1 MSLTTSLEDTIVA
14 ISSPYGMGGVA
25 VIRCSGKKAL
35 DILKQL
41 FFKKNKLPFDF
52 NKWQARRM
60 YYGLLMDE
68 GQIIDEVMVCWFA
81 FPHSYTGEDVVEV
94 YCHGSVYVQQRIL
107 QAFVQRGSR
116 IAEAGEFT
124 IRAYLN
130 GKLTLSEAE
139 AIGDLIHSETE
150 SAHRLAM
157 NQLRGGYQQ
166 LINQL
171 REQLLQFASLLELEL
186 DFSEEDV
193 EFANRQQLIEILNE
207 SLKKMSELM
216 GSFKMGNAIKTG
228 IPVVILGKPNAGKS
242 TLLNALLN
250 EEKAIV
256 SDIPGT
262 TRDLIEDKLIIQG
275 ILFRI
280 IDTAGLRE
288 AKDVIEKIGIER
300 AQQSIEKAM
309 IVILLQ
315 DITEYD
321 IQETQNHL
329 KLIQS
334 INPDVAI
341 VQVYNK
347 IDKIKQQQ
355 NSNFNDEVIFIS
367 AKEKYNIEVLKN
379 KLVDIVVQKG
389 YQPHQPMVSNVR
401 HFNEL
406 QNAKQFLE
414 KALESLKNKV
424 TTELIAE
431 DLRFAI
437 MHLSNITGNISSEDV
452 LKNIFSK
459 FCIGK

>member
-41 FFKKNKLPFDF
+41 FFKRNKLPFDF
-52 NKWQARRM
+52 NQWQARRM

-216 GSFKMGNAIKTG
+216 ISFKMGNAIKTG
-228 IPVVILGKPNAGKS
+228 VPVVILGKPNAGKS

-300 AQQSIEKAM
+300 ARQSIEKAM

-355 NSNFNDEVIFIS
+355 DSNFNDEVIFIS

-424 TTELIAE
+424 TTELVAE